1 MNGLRVLDF
10 HAQQEGEDLDTELSP
25 VNKVSHEQVRRRIHF
40 AKLLKNVQ

>member
-10 HAQQEGEDLDTELSP
+10 HAQQEGDDLNTELSP

-40 AKLLKNVQ
+40 PELFKNVQ